1 MTVIGKSV
9 RRKEDRRFIT
19 GAGTYASDIEYSN
32 QAYLYIVRAHT
43 AHARI
48 RNVNLSVAR
57 HAQGVLAV
65 YTAAELRAGGI
76 GDMQPGWIM
85 HNPDGSPMHDAPREV
100 LARERIR
107 YVGQPVAAVV
117 AESSLLAKDAAE
129 LVELDLEEL
138 PAVVNIADATGE
150 NAPRVWD
157 HIPGNQC
164 FEWMIGN
171 TETVD
176 EAFSAA
182 ERTVE
187 VDIVQN
193 RLVPNALEPR
203 AVVAIHDPNNDE
215 FTLHAAC
222 QNPHLLRTWT
232 CANSL
237 PVPESRLRVIS
248 ADVGGSFGSKIYQY
262 SEDLVALFAARA
274 LGRPVKWVAE
284 RSEAFVSDAHGRDH
298 VTHATLALN
307 SDGTFL
313 ALQVDTDANLGAA
326 LSQYGAA
333 IPTVFYATMISG
345 VYRIPAIKVRVRGI
359 MTNTVPVDAYRGAGR
374 PEATY
379 LVERLVDLAAEATGI
394 DRVELRRRNF
404 IPLSDFP
411 YQTPLGLVYT
421 EGAYDQCVDHAL
433 EKADIEGYDARKAA
447 SRAAG
452 KLRGSGIIVYTEQA
466 GAAPSQAAIA
476 FGSGHAFFE
485 VSTVRVNP
493 DGSVCVLTG
502 AHSHGQSHETTF
514 AQIVSDQLGLPLDE
528 IEIIHGDTN
537 QLPFGIGTY
546 ASRSISA
553 GGSAVLLSTEK
564 IIAKGKKIAAH
575 ILESHADDIEFIDGF
590 FKHKDALHSL
600 SFKDIARAAYVPGNY
615 PLAQLEPGL
624 EETTFFDPPNFTF
637 PAGCHVCEVEI
648 DPETGETRVE
658 RYTVCDDFGVVIN
671 PMVVQ
676 GQVCG
681 GLAQGIGQALLENAV
696 YDAASGQLLSAS
708 FLDYAMPRADDL
720 PAFEVSELDRISIS
734 NPLGAKGAGEG
745 GTIGAPI
752 TVMNAIHDAL
762 KPLGVTDLS
771 MPATP
776 AKIWSAIQ
784 AARNRHQ

>member
-1 MTVIGKSV
+1 MTEIGKSV

-19 GAGTYASDIEYSN
+19 GAGRYTSDVGYSG
-32 QAYLYIVRAHT
+32 QAYLHIVRAQT

-48 RNVNLSVAR
+48 RNIDTAAAR
-57 HAQGVLAV
+57 DAQGVVAV
-65 YTAAELRAGGI
+65 YTAADLDAGGI
-76 GDMQPGWIM
+76 GDMQAGWIM
-85 HNPDGSPMHDAPREV
+85 YNPDGSPMHDAPREA

-117 AESSLLAKDAAE
+117 AESGLLAKDAAE

-138 PAVVNIADATGE
+138 PVVANIADATAE
-150 NAPRVWD
+150 NAPKVWD
-157 HIPGNQC
+157 HISGNQC
-164 FEWMIGN
+164 FEWIIGD
-171 TETVD
+171 TGAVD
-176 EAFSAA
+176 EAFSSAA
-182 ERTVE
+182 QTVE

-193 RLVPNALEPR
+193 RLVANAIEPR
-203 AVVAIHDPNNDE
+203 AVIAVHDANNDDY
-215 FTLHAAC
+215 TLHASC

-248 ADVGGSFGSKIYQY
+248 NDVGGGFGSKIYQY

-274 LGRPVKWVAE
+274 LGRPVKWVGE
-284 RSEAFVSDAHGRDH
+284 RSEAFVSDAHSRDH
-298 VTHATLALN
+298 VTHASLALD
-307 SDGTFL
+307 SDGKFL
-313 ALQVDTDANLGAA
+313 ALRVDTDANLGAG

-345 VYRIPAIKVRVRGI
+345 VYKIPVMTIRVRGI

-379 LVERLVDLAAEATGI
+379 LVERLVDIAAEATGI
-394 DRVELRRRNF
+394 DRVEIRRRNF
-404 IPLSDFP
+404 IPQSDFP

-421 EGAYDQCVDHAL
+421 EGAYDECVDRAL
-433 EKADIEGYDARKAA
+433 ENADMEGYDARKAA
-447 SRAAG
+447 SRTAG
-452 KLRGSGIIVYTEQA
+452 KLRGLGIIVYTEQA

-493 DGSVCVLTG
+493 DGSVRVLTG

-528 IEIIHGDTN
+528 IEIVHGDTD

-575 ILESHADDIEFIDGF
+575 MLESNVDDIEFVDGF
-590 FKHKDALHSL
+590 FKHKDAVHSL
-600 SFKDIARAAYVPGNY
+600 SFKEIARTAYVPGNY
-615 PLAQLEPGL
+615 PMEQLEPGL

-637 PAGCHVCEVEI
+637 PAGCHICEVEI
-648 DPETGETRVE
+648 DPETGETRID
-658 RYTVCDDFGVVIN
+658 RYTVCDDFGKVIN
-671 PMVVQ
+671 PLVVR
-676 GQVCG
+676 GQVIG
-681 GLAQGIGQALLENAV
+681 GIAQGIGQALLENAV
-696 YDAASGQLLSAS
+696 YDADSGQPLSAS

-720 PAFEVSELDRISIS
+720 PAFDVSELDMVSIS

-752 TVMNAIHDAL
+752 TVMNAVIDAL
-762 KPLGVTDLS
+762 KPVGVTDLS

-776 AKIWSAIQ
+776 AKVWSAIQ
-784 AARNRHQ
+784 AANTA

>member
-1 MTVIGKSV
+1 MTEIGKSV

-19 GAGTYASDIEYSN
+19 GAGTYTSDVEYSG
-32 QAYLYIVRAHT
+32 QAYLYIVRAQT

-48 RNVNLSVAR
+48 RNIDTSAAR
-57 HAQGVLAV
+57 AAQGVVAV
-65 YTAAELRAGGI
+65 YTAAHLDAGGI
-76 GDMQPGWIM
+76 GDMQPGWMIY
-85 HNPDGSPMHDAPREV
+85 NPDGSPMHDAPREA

-107 YVGQPVAAVV
+107 YVGQPVAAVI

-129 LVELDLEEL
+129 LIELDLEDL
-138 PAVVNIADATGE
+138 PAVASIADAARA
-150 NAPRVWD
+150 NAPQVWD
-157 HIPGNQC
+157 HISANQC
-164 FEWMIGN
+164 FEWAIGDS
-171 TETVD
+171 ETVD
-176 EAFSAA
+176 EAFASAA
-182 ERTVE
+182 RTVE
-187 VDIVQN
+187 ADIVQN

-203 AVVAIHDPNNDE
+203 AVVALHDASNDE
-215 FTLHAAC
+215 YTLHAAC

-248 ADVGGSFGSKIYQY
+248 ADVGGGFGSKIYQY
-262 SEDLVALFAARA
+262 SEDLVALFAAKA

-284 RSEAFVSDAHGRDH
+284 RSEAFVSDAHARDH
-298 VTHATLALN
+298 VTHATLALD
-307 SDGTFL
+307 SDGKFL
-313 ALQVDTDANLGAA
+313 ALRVDTDANLGAA

-333 IPTVFYATMISG
+333 IPTVFYATMVSG
-345 VYRIPAIKVRVRGI
+345 VYKIPAIAIRVRGI

-394 DRVELRRRNF
+394 DRIEIRRRNF
-404 IPLSDFP
+404 IPPADFP

-421 EGAYDQCVDHAL
+421 EGAYDQCVDGAL
-433 EKADIEGYDARKAA
+433 ENADMKGYDARKAA
-447 SRAAG
+447 SQAAG
-452 KLRGSGIIVYTEQA
+452 KLRGLGVIAYTEQA

-485 VSTVRVNP
+485 VATVRVNP
-493 DGSVCVLTG
+493 DGSVRVLTG
-502 AHSHGQSHETTF
+502 SHSHGQSHETTF

-528 IEIIHGDTN
+528 IEVIHGDTN
-537 QLPFGIGTY
+537 QLPFGIGTF

-553 GGSAVLLSTEK
+553 GGSAVLLGTGK

-575 ILESHADDIEFIDGF
+575 MLESNADDIEFIDGF
-590 FKHKDALHSL
+590 FKHKDAVHSL
-600 SFKDIARAAYVPGNY
+600 SFKEIARAAYVPGNY
-615 PLAQLEPGL
+615 PMEQLEPGL

-637 PAGCHVCEVEI
+637 PAGCHICEVEI
-648 DPETGETRVE
+648 DPETGETRVD
-658 RYTVCDDFGVVIN
+658 RYTVFDDFGLVIN
-671 PMVVQ
+671 PMVVH
-676 GQVCG
+676 GQVHG

-696 YDAASGQLLSAS
+696 YDADSGQPLSAS

-720 PAFEVSELDRISIS
+720 PAFEVSELNTISIS
-734 NPLGAKGAGEG
+734 NPLGAKGAGEA

-752 TVMNAIHDAL
+752 TVMNAIFDAL
-762 KPLGVTDLS
+762 KPIGVTDLS

-776 AKIWSAIQ
+776 TKIWSAIQ
-784 AARNRHQ
+784 AANTA